1 MSSITTAAVHEKP
14 ADTIEKES
22 TKIQKMIRIQLQMML
37 LMMMTNHLKHQEKII
52 LMSLH
57 QVSKLFLGTTSTQK
71 IFTRNVHIPVKKNL
85 HQENN
90 VFVLK

>member
-1 MSSITTAAVHEKP
+1 MASGGVRNSKNDQNSIANDDVDDDDQSFETP
-14 ADTIEKES
+14 
-22 TKIQKMIRIQLQMML
+22 R
-37 LMMMTNHLKHQEKII
+37 KII